1 MHLLPKKKI
10 ISAFRG
16 IVSLSD
22 YSDLPITT
30 SMVERIISP
39 ATNPQLWEYEFPHSA
54 INLSRPFDSQDCV
67 RVMGLSSTSL
77 YDIRID
83 HTDEPFSENIVTV
96 KRLISVPSLDRFYFA
111 TLSSAQG
118 FGPDRGVLYFSAGP
132 EVAQLHLLEY
142 VPGFE
147 TPDFV
152 PVVKKIKNHRKIIH
166 RPLFD
171 TGSGRVV
178 IFFVGRFVVVDLAL
192 IHKDL

>member
-1 MHLLPKKKI
+1 MHLLPKQKI

-30 SMVERIISP
+30 SMVERINLP
-39 ATNPQLWEYEFPHSA
+39 AANPQLWEHEFPDFT
-54 INLSRPFDSQDCV
+54 INLSRPFDSQDGV

-83 HTDEPFSENIVTV
+83 HTDEPFSENHVTV
-96 KRLISVPSLDRFYFA
+96 KRLIEVPPLDLFYYA
-111 TLSSAQG
+111 TLGSAQG
-118 FGPDRGVLYFSAGP
+118 FGSHRGVIYVSAGP
-132 EVAQLHLLEY
+132 EMAQLHLLEY
-142 VPGFE
+142 VPGVE

-152 PVVKKIKNHRKIIH
+152 PVVKTIKKHRAIIH

-171 TGSGRVV
+171 PGSGRLV
-178 IFFVGRFVVVDLAL
+178 IFFAGRFAVVDLAL
-192 IHKDL
+192 IYKDL